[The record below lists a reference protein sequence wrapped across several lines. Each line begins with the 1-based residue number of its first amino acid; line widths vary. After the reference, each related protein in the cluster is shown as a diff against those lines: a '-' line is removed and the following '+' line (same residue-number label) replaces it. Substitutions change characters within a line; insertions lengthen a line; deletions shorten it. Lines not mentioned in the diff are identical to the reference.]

1 MLGSLWSGLAWG
13 LPPGTS
19 PHLGSSGHWE
29 LPLGQCQPRP
39 WLVTGSQQH
48 SAGAAPALFYRRANW
63 SPEGAEDLPRGAL
76 QGGGRAS
83 FLLPPSYR
91 SSQTGRGSGPEPEGG
106 RALGSLESVRG
117 SAPGPRYTVGTH
129 CALTQPHPALPTG
142 PNTRASTVWASGSVS
157 ACATCR
163 PAPPA
168 APPSAT
174 SSAAALMPCFT
185 RASCTRGC
193 PWSTTVSPA
202 THGTWKPPG
211 RGLGA

>member
-106 RALGSLESVRG
+106 GRWGLWNQSEGLLLD
-117 SAPGPRYTVGTH
+117 PGTQS
-129 CALTQPHPALPTG
+129 ALTVRSLSPTRLSPQAQIQGQVLCGRAEAFPPVQPAGLP
-142 PNTRASTVWASGSVS
+142 P
-157 ACATCR
+157 R
-163 PAPPA
+163 PPLLPPR
-168 APPSAT
+168 PVQP
-174 SSAAALMPCFT
+174 L
-185 RASCTRGC
+185 
-193 PWSTTVSPA
+193 
-202 THGTWKPPG
+202 
-211 RGLGA
+211 